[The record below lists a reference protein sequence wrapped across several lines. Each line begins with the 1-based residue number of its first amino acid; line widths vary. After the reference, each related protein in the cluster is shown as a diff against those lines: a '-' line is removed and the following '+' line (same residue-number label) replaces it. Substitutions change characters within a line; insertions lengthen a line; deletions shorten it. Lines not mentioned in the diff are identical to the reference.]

1 MKIPRVSIIPVRPYG
16 YFSRPSESERR
27 ELSYYEKEIQRPLLS
42 KSEEKKYLEE
52 SPLVKKYVQKA
63 KKLQKKLKDTNA
75 SKKTILRETK
85 KIKDEFYK
93 QLIKKHSKEKQKIS
107 RLRKEMEEFGNI
119 KLRTLELIRT
129 AKQRKLTYKEIQ
141 ELKRMSSKMDRLNKK

>member
-93 QLIKKHSKEKQKIS
+93 QLIKQYPKEKKGLS
-107 RLRKEMEEFGNI
+107 HLRKEMEEFNKL
-119 KLRTLELIRT
+119 KLRTIELIRI
-129 AKQRKLTYKEIQ
+129 AKQRKLTKKETQ
-141 ELKRMSSKMDRLNKK
+141 ELKNISSKLK